1 MVSLRFA
8 PELALLYML
17 AFARLGAIVMLLPG
31 FGETSVPV
39 RIRLVFALF
48 LTLALQ
54 PIAAPLYPAGL
65 AKNVPAALVMLAGE
79 LAIGLFLG
87 MATRI
92 LLAGAQVAGATIAT
106 QLGLGFAMTVDPT
119 QGQQGVI
126 VGNFLS
132 LAAVTLIFVTDLHLI
147 AIAATASSFQLFPP
161 GQWLPVGDFAET
173 AVTLTAESF
182 KVGIQISAPFLAFGL
197 VFNLG
202 LGMLQKMMPQFQI
215 YFAAMP
221 LSIGLGLL
229 VFGLVLASILGWYM
243 DHVRDGLM
251 RLLGG

>member
-1 MVSLRFA
+1 MVLHLL
-8 PELALLYML
+8 PEVALVYLL
-17 AFARLGAIVMLLPG
+17 AFARLGSMIMLAPG
-31 FGETSVPV
+31 FGETTVPV
-39 RIRLVFALF
+39 RVRLVFAFF

-54 PIAAPLYPAGL
+54 PIVAKLYPAGMS
-65 AKNVPAALVMLAGE
+65 KALPVALTMLAGE
-79 LAIGLFLG
+79 LTIGLFLG
-87 MATRI
+87 MATRL

-126 VGNFLS
+126 VGNFLA
-132 LAAVTLIFVTDLHLI
+132 LAAVTLIFVTDLHLV
-147 AIAATASSFQLFPP
+147 AISAMASSFTMFPP
-161 GQWLPVGDFAET
+161 GTWIPSGDFAQMTVEL
-173 AVTLTAESF
+173 VAESF
-182 KVGIQISAPFLAFGL
+182 KVGVQISAPFLAFGL

-202 LGMLQKMMPQFQI
+202 LGLLQKMMPQFQI

-229 VFGLVLASILGWYM
+229 LFGLVLASVLGWYM

-251 RLLGG
+251 RLVAG

>member
-1 MVSLRFA
+1 MVLRLL
-8 PELALLYML
+8 PEVALLYML
-17 AFARLGAIVMLLPG
+17 AFARLGAMVMLVPG
-31 FGETSVPV
+31 FGETAVPV
-39 RIRLVFALF
+39 RVRLVFAFF
-48 LTLALQ
+48 LTLALY
-54 PIAAPLYPAGL
+54 PIVSKLYPVGL
-65 AKNVPAALVMLAGE
+65 SKSTPAALTMLVGE
-79 LAIGLFLG
+79 LIIGLFLG
-87 MATRI
+87 MATRL

-132 LAAVTLIFVTDLHLI
+132 LAAVTLIFVMDLHLI
-147 AIAATASSFQLFPP
+147 AIGAMASSFQMFPP
-161 GQWLPVGDFAET
+161 GGWIPSGDFAQ
-173 AVTLTAESF
+173 VTVQLVAESF
-182 KVGIQISAPFLAFGL
+182 KVGVQISAPFLAFGL

-221 LSIGLGLL
+221 ASIGLGLL
-229 VFGLVLASILGWYM
+229 LFGLVVASLLGWYM

-251 RLLGG
+251 RLVVG

>member
-1 MVSLRFA
+1 MLVRLL
-8 PELALLYML
+8 PEVALVYILS
-17 AFARLGAIVMLLPG
+17 FARIGAMVMLLPG
-31 FGETSVPV
+31 FGETTVPV

-48 LTLALQ
+48 LALALH
-54 PIAAPLYPAGL
+54 PVAAGLYP
-65 AKNVPAALVMLAGE
+65 KAAAHALPQAVMLLAGE

-87 MATRI
+87 LATRV

-132 LAAVTLIFVTDLHLI
+132 LLVVTLIFVTDLHLG
-147 AIAATASSFQLFPP
+147 AISAVASSFTLFPP
-161 GQWLPVGDFAET
+161 GEWLPAGDFAEAT
-173 AVTLTAESF
+173 VKLVAESF
-182 KVGIQISAPFLAFGL
+182 RVGVQISAPFLVFGM

-229 VFGLVLASILGWYM
+229 LFGFVLAAVMVWYM
-243 DHVRDGLM
+243 DHVRDGLA
-251 RLLGG
+251 RLFAG

>member
-1 MVSLRFA
+1 MIVHLL
-8 PELALLYML
+8 PEVALHYLL
-17 AFARLGAIVMLLPG
+17 AFARLAAICMLVPG
-31 FGETSVPV
+31 IGETSVPT
-39 RIRLVFALF
+39 RIRLVFAFF
-48 LTLALQ
+48 LTLALH
-54 PIAAPLYPAGL
+54 PVVTGLYPAGL
-65 AKNVPAALVMLAGE
+65 ARNVPGMVTMLSGE
-79 LAIGLFLG
+79 LIVGLFVG

-132 LAAVTLIFVTDLHLI
+132 LAVVTLIFVTDLHLV
-147 AIAATASSFQLFPP
+147 AISAMASSFTLFPP
-161 GQWLPVGDFAET
+161 GQWVPSGDFAQT

-182 KVGIQISAPFLAFGL
+182 KVGLQVSAPFLAYGL

-221 LSIGLGLL
+221 LSIGLGLI
-229 VFGLVLASILGWYM
+229 VFGLVLTAMFGVYL
-243 DHVRDGLM
+243 DHVREGLM
-251 RLLGG
+251 QLVGG

>member
-1 MVSLRFA
+1 MVLHLL
-8 PELALLYML
+8 PEVALLFML
-17 AFARLGAIVMLLPG
+17 AFARLGAMVMLAPG
-31 FGETSVPV
+31 FGETTVPV
-39 RIRLVFALF
+39 RVRLVFAFF
-48 LTLALQ
+48 LTLALY
-54 PIAAPLYPAGL
+54 PIVAGLYPAGL
-65 AKNVPAALVMLAGE
+65 SKSLPAAATMLAGE
-79 LAIGLFLG
+79 LIIGLFLG
-87 MATRI
+87 MATRL

-132 LAAVTLIFVTDLHLI
+132 LTAVTLIFVMDLHLV
-147 AIAATASSFQLFPP
+147 AIGAMTSSFQMFPP
-161 GQWLPVGDFAET
+161 GGWIPSGDFAQ
-173 AVTLTAESF
+173 VTVQMVAESF
-182 KVGIQISAPFLAFGL
+182 KVGVQISAPFLAFGL

-221 LSIGLGLL
+221 ASIGLGLL
-229 VFGLVLASILGWYM
+229 LFGLVLASLLAWYM

-251 RLLGG
+251 RLVAG